1 MVALGVLDMFKARF
15 HRVWYATLC
24 ASAVLGLAACGGPS
38 PVVELPPQDVSKPGP
53 LYDYEIGPNDQLDIF
68 VWRNPEL
75 SSRVL
80 VRPDG
85 RVSMP
90 LIEDLVVTRKTPA
103 ALGREIEGILAK
115 YIQDPVVTVLVTG
128 FAGPYTQQ
136 VRIIGEG
143 SKPAILT
150 YRENMTALDAIIAVG
165 GLTQFA
171 AGNRAVI
178 VRYTDKGPINVRLK
192 LDDLLKD
199 GDLTANQRLLPG
211 DTIYV
216 PQSFF

>member
-1 MVALGVLDMFKARF
+1 M
-15 HRVWYATLC
+15 
-24 ASAVLGLAACGGPS
+24 
-38 PVVELPPQDVSKPGP
+38 PPEDLSKPAA
-53 LYDYEIGPNDQLDIF
+53 LFDYQIGPNDQLDIF

-103 ALGREIEGILAK
+103 ALGREIESILSK
-115 YIQDPVVTVLVTG
+115 YIQNPVVTVLVSG
-128 FAGPYTQQ
+128 FSGPYTQQ
-136 VRIIGEG
+136 VRIVGEVG
-143 SKPAILT
+143 RPTVIT
-150 YRENMTALDAIIAVG
+150 FRENLTALDAMLAAG
-165 GLTQFA
+165 GMGQFA

-178 VRYTDKGPINVRLK
+178 TRITDKGFVSLRVK

-199 GDLTANQRLLPG
+199 GDMTANVRLMPG
-211 DTIYV
+211 DTIFV